1 MPETIRTDFSRN
13 PLDGGVLARF
23 TPKRDGY
30 VVVFLWAADGTPRG
44 GVREEYGDGAVGLYD
59 AVPVPGEKD
68 LAPALRIYA

>member
-44 GVREEYGDGAVGLYD
+44 GVREEYEDGAVGLYD
-59 AVPVPGEKD
+59 AIPVPREED